1 MDERLEAVRRR
12 KRVVLLLVFLG
23 IIGVLIFL
31 LRAVLAPFLIALFV
45 AYLIDPLV
53 GRMAK
58 IALPKGLH
66 LGRAGSIVVIY
77 LVLILCIGLGT
88 KFTIP
93 ALGAQISQVRED
105 LPKARTW
112 LESLAQDGV
121 DWWERQVRK
130 EQEQEKEKRAR
141 EEEQGNGEE
150 KEDGQK
156 EDGEEKEPEEEKPPP
171 VEVPPGPPRYRVEFK
186 GGGEMTG
193 TVVAESDAQLVFQMG
208 HQFVTIERGRIDR
221 LEALESAD
229 VRFDLFKYIQQF
241 SVHVDAA
248 LGFAFDAARALVKA
262 LYLTV
267 LVLMITAFLCIDK
280 PRLLTFVS
288 SVPPDRHRE
297 TWLRLAGYLDRGLA
311 GVIRGQLLI
320 CLVNGIL
327 TWIGLQLLGVRYSL
341 LLGCVAGVFSI
352 IPIFGTILSSVPIVL
367 IAWGASG
374 LERGALTLG
383 WILLI
388 HFIEANF
395 LNPKIMGSASK
406 IHPVVVVFAL
416 IAGENAY
423 GIAGALLAVPAASI
437 LQSCFRFF
445 VLDRQLESAD
455 SESPEA
461 PGRDA
466 AQPA

>member
-53 GRMAK
+53 GRMAG
-58 IALPKGLH
+58 IRLPKGLH

-77 LVLILCIGLGT
+77 LVLIFCLILGA

-93 ALGAQISQVRED
+93 ALSAQIDQVRED

-112 LESLAQDGV
+112 LESLAQDAV
-121 DWWERQVRK
+121 DWWEREVKK
-130 EQEQEKEKRAR
+130 ERAQAKER
-141 EEEQGNGEE
+141 EEG
-150 KEDGQK
+150 KK
-156 EDGEEKEPEEEKPPP
+156 DGEEKPPENGDGSGNGDGEEKGPGEEEAKEPPMPPP
-171 VEVPPGPPRYRVEFK
+171 MGSRYRVELK

-193 TVVAESDAQLVFQMG
+193 VLVAQSDAQIILRLGDEFTTVDRDR
-208 HQFVTIERGRIDR
+208 VERMES
-221 LEALESAD
+221 LEKED
-229 VRFDLFKYIQQF
+229 VRFNLLKYIQGL
-241 SVHVDAA
+241 SVHVDSA
-248 LGFAFDAARALVKA
+248 LGFAFNAARALVKA

-280 PRLLTFVS
+280 PRLLAFVS
-288 SVPPDRHRE
+288 SVPPDKHRE

-311 GVIRGQLLI
+311 GVIRGQLMI
-320 CLVNGIL
+320 CLVNAIL
-327 TWIGLQLLGVRYSL
+327 TWIGLQLIGVRYSL
-341 LLGCVAGVFSI
+341 LLGAVAGVFSI
-352 IPIFGTILSSVPIVL
+352 IPIFGTILSSIPIVL
-367 IAWGASG
+367 IAWGTSQ
-374 LERGALTLG
+374 RGGIEIAALTLG
-383 WILLI
+383 WILFI
-388 HFIEANF
+388 HFVEANF

-416 IAGENAY
+416 IAGENAF

-445 VLDRQLESAD
+445 VLDRQLEAA
-455 SESPEA
+455 E
-461 PGRDA
+461 DA
-466 AQPA
+466 A

>member
-23 IIGVLIFL
+23 IIAALIFL

-53 GRMAK
+53 GRMARLS
-58 IALPKGLH
+58 LPRGLR
-66 LGRAGSIVVIY
+66 LGRAGAIVAIY
-77 LVLILCIGLGT
+77 LVLIFCLFLGV

-93 ALGAQISQVRED
+93 TLSDQIGQVRQD
-105 LPKARTW
+105 IPKARTW
-112 LESLAQDGV
+112 LESLAQRGV
-121 DWWERQVRK
+121 DWWEREVK
-130 EQEQEKEKRAR
+130 KDKKPEAPVEK
-141 EEEQGNGEE
+141 GEE
-150 KEDGQK
+150 KGP
-156 EDGEEKEPEEEKPPP
+156 GEEEGGGAGKPARGDPP
-171 VEVPPGPPRYRVEFK
+171 PPRYRVLFR

-193 TVVAESDAQLVFQMG
+193 AVAAESETQIVLRIGDE
-208 HQFVTIERGRIDR
+208 FVAIDRARIER
-221 LEALESAD
+221 LEALEWED

-241 SVHVDAA
+241 SGHVDAA
-248 LGFAFDAARALVKA
+248 LGFAFNAARAVVKA
-262 LYLTV
+262 LFLTV

-280 PRLLTFVS
+280 PRLLAFVS

-311 GVIRGQLLI
+311 GVIRGQLMI
-320 CLVNGIL
+320 CLVNAIL

-341 LLGCVAGVFSI
+341 LLGLVAGIFSI
-352 IPIFGTILSSVPIVL
+352 IPIFGTILSSIPIVL
-367 IAWGASG
+367 IAWGTSG
-374 LERGALTLG
+374 LELGALTLG

-423 GIAGALLAVPAASI
+423 GITGALLAVPAASI

-445 VLDRQLESAD
+445 VIDRQLESV
-455 SESPEA
+455 E
-461 PGRDA
+461 DA
-466 AQPA
+466 A